1 MIPSSDLVAA
11 AWLRLALPGFGVA
24 TTLPADATPL
34 RTSGFVRLLTVGGT
48 PERDVPMRRPVVAAE
63 CWAAPATEASSK
75 PPWGRAANLAEQL
88 VAATYDRSLMDVTID
103 LSSQG
108 DYSPARVRTV
118 IALSEPRRIEN
129 DPANYARF
137 DVDCEFLWTA
147 A

>member
-1 MIPSSDLVAA
+1 MIPSSDLVAV

-34 RTSGFVRLLTVGGT
+34 RTDGFVRVLTVGGT
-48 PERDVPMRRPVVAAE
+48 PETYVPLRRPVVAAE
-63 CWAAPATEASSK
+63 CWAAPATQASSK
-75 PPWGRAANLAEQL
+75 PPWGRSANLAELL
-88 VAATYDRSLMDVTID
+88 VAATYNRALMDVTLD

-108 DYSPARVRTV
+108 DYSPAHVRTV

-137 DVDCEFLWTA
+137 DLDLAFTWATA
-147 A
+147 